1 MADFG
6 HGTVAVVGRGFHDD
20 GDAARTVTFVVDF
33 REIAAGILTS
43 TLADGGFDFIL
54 GEVDRLGSGNGR
66 TQAGITGR
74 IAAVLGCDDD
84 FLGCLGKF
92 LTSFGILATFTV
104 LDVGPFAVSR
114 P

>member
-1 MADFG
+1 MA
-6 HGTVAVVGRGFHDD
+6 A
-20 GDAARTVTFVVDF
+20 
-33 REIAAGILTS
+33 
-43 TLADGGFDFIL
+43 
-54 GEVDRLGSGNGR
+54 

-92 LTSFGILATFTV
+92 LTSLGILATFTV

-114 P
+114 H

>member
-20 GDAARTVTFVVDF
+20 GHAAGTVTLVIDFYDVAAR
-33 REIAAGILTS
+33 ILTRA
-43 TLADGGFDFIL
+43 LADGGLDFIL

-74 IAAVLGCDDD
+74 IAAILGRDDD

-92 LTSFGILATFTV
+92 LTPFGILATFAV

-114 P
+114 H